1 MRMKRILCLLTCIC
15 LFCLQGIAQNIYLV
29 SVGIADYPG
38 TKNDLTLP
46 AKDAAT
52 IQWLYQKNQ
61 KSETVLLT
69 DAQAT
74 RSNVLNSMTRIFS
87 KASANDIIVLFFSGH
102 GYKGGFV
109 GYDAMITYQD
119 IKKTMAKS
127 TAKNKMV
134 YADACFSGKMRESHR
149 NSPSTFPSS
158 LEVMLFLSSRD
169 NEVSIESPSMKNGF
183 FTTCLQRGLRGGAD
197 VNRDRVITAKELF
210 EFVSQGVKKISKNK
224 QHPVMW
230 GKFSDSMPV
239 MIW

>member
-1 MRMKRILCLLTCIC
+1 MHQT
-15 LFCLQGIAQNIYLV
+15 
-29 SVGIADYPG
+29 
-38 TKNDLTLP
+38 
-46 AKDAAT
+46 
-52 IQWLYQKNQ
+52 
-61 KSETVLLT
+61 
-69 DAQAT
+69 T
-74 RSNVLNSMTRIFS
+74 RSNVLSSMTRIFN
-87 KASANDIIVLFFSGH
+87 KASAKDIIVLFFSGH

-127 TAKNKMV
+127 AAKNKMIF
-134 YADACFSGKMRESHR
+134 ADACFSGKMREPRR
-149 NSPSTFPSS
+149 NSSNISPSS
-158 LEVMLFLSSRD
+158 LKVMLFLSSRE

-197 VNRDRVITAKELF
+197 VNRDRIITAKELL
-210 EFVSQGVKKISKNK
+210 EFVSQGVKKLSRDK

>member
-1 MRMKRILCLLTCIC
+1 M
-15 LFCLQGIAQNIYLV
+15 FSLQSLAQNIYLV

-38 TKNDLTLP
+38 TENDLTLP
-46 AKDAAT
+46 AKDAET
-52 IQWLYQKNQ
+52 IQWIYQKNQ
-61 KSETVLLT
+61 KAETYII

-74 RSNVLNSMTRIFS
+74 RSNVLSSMTRIFN
-87 KASANDIIVLFFSGH
+87 KASAKDIIAFFLVVH

-127 TAKNKMV
+127 AAKNKMIF
-134 YADACFSGKMRESHR
+134 ADACFSGKMREPRR
-149 NSPSTFPSS
+149 NSSNISPSS
-158 LEVMLFLSSRD
+158 LKVMLFLSSRE

-197 VNRDRVITAKELF
+197 VNRDRIITAKELF
-210 EFVSQGVKKISKNK
+210 EFVSQGVKKLSRDK

>member
-1 MRMKRILCLLTCIC
+1 MRMKRILFSLICIC
-15 LFCLQGIAQNIYLV
+15 LFSLQSLAQNIYLV

-38 TKNDLTLP
+38 TENDLTLP
-46 AKDAAT
+46 AKDAET
-52 IQWLYQKNQ
+52 IQWIYQKNQ
-61 KSETVLLT
+61 KAETILLT

-74 RSNVLNSMTRIFS
+74 RSNVLSSMTRIFN
-87 KASANDIIVLFFSGH
+87 KASAKDIIVLFFSGH

-127 TAKNKMV
+127 AAKNKMIF
-134 YADACFSGKMRESHR
+134 ADACFSGKMREPRR
-149 NSPSTFPSS
+149 NSSNISPSS
-158 LEVMLFLSSRD
+158 LKVT
-169 NEVSIESPSMKNGF
+169 GF

-197 VNRDRVITAKELF
+197 INRDRIITAKELF
-210 EFVSQGVKKISKNK
+210 EFVSQGVKKLSRDK